1 MRRAVVFAVELGITS
16 VVLEGDSDIVYKDLS
31 STKPS
36 LALHGHIIH
45 DVKQLASYFTC
56 ILFTYIHRQGNS
68 VAHALARRAISLPDL
83 NVWMKNVPP
92 DILHVVQADLASL
105 V

>member
-1 MRRAVVFAVELGITS
+1 M
-16 VVLEGDSDIVYKDLS
+16 LEGDSDIVYKDLS
-31 STKPS
+31 SLEPS

-45 DVKQLASYFTC
+45 DVKQLASYFSCIRFTHTC
-56 ILFTYIHRQGNS
+56 RQGNS
-68 VAHALARRAISLPDL
+68 VAHALARRAISSPDL

-92 DILHVVQADLASL
+92 DILHIVQVDLASL